1 MKKSAFW
8 AVLALSLATTTVD
21 AEAQGSWSGFYV
33 GLETGI
39 ARNLV
44 NLTDNSFGTIN
55 EDQSDT
61 GLVAGAFAGYD
72 HQIGDFVIG
81 GVADVDYVGTSDL
94 VFNGKANTNYDMDW
108 VATARVR
115 AGWAPNDQLLLF
127 GTGGV
132 SFAGVNGNLSA
143 FGVPSPIS
151 STETGYVLGA
161 GAEYR
166 FNGNWSVKG
175 EYLHHDFGTVGADGV
190 SAVFKPRLDMF
201 KIGLAY
207 RF

>member
-1 MKKSAFW
+1 MKKSVLLAAF
-8 AVLALSLATTTVD
+8 ALSLAATTVS
-21 AEAQGSWSGFYV
+21 AKAQGGWSGFYV
-33 GLETGI
+33 GLETGV
-39 ARNLV
+39 ARNIV
-44 NLTDNSFGTIN
+44 NLTASSGPVD

-61 GLVAGAFAGYD
+61 GFVAGAFAGYD

-81 GVADVDYVGTSDL
+81 GVADIDYVGTGDL
-94 VFNGKANTNYDMDW
+94 VFQGKADTSYDMNW

-132 SFAGVNGNLSA
+132 AFAGVNGSLGS
-143 FGVPSPIS
+143 FGGPIAIS
-151 STETGYVLGA
+151 STETGYVLGL

-166 FNGNWSVKG
+166 FKTNWSVKG
-175 EYLHHDFGTVGADGV
+175 EYLHHNFGTISADGTD
-190 SAVFKPRLDMF
+190 AVFKPRLDVF

>member
-1 MKKSAFW
+1 MKKSALLAAF
-8 AVLALSLATTTVD
+8 ALSLAATTVS
-21 AEAQGSWSGFYV
+21 ANAQGGWSGFYV
-33 GLETGI
+33 GLETGV
-39 ARNLV
+39 ARNIV
-44 NLTDNSFGTIN
+44 NLTASGLGPVD

-61 GLVAGAFAGYD
+61 GLIAGAFAGYD

-81 GVADVDYVGTSDL
+81 GVADIDYVGTGDL
-94 VFNGKANTNYDMDW
+94 VFDGKADTSYDMNW

-132 SFAGVNGNLSA
+132 AFAGVNGSLGSLV
-143 FGVPSPIS
+143 GSVPIS
-151 STETGYVLGA
+151 STETGYVLGL

-175 EYLHHDFGTVGADGV
+175 EYLYHNFGTVSAEGTD
-190 SAVFKPRLDMF
+190 AVFKPRLDVF